1 MTTEFPSSDPLFPLE
16 HIPTRRAVSRGGKAH
31 DRRWFTLSLWS
42 VLLVTLAGV
51 LEAHAQGQL
60 SRSLE
65 RFATEMVD
73 LFPKVEGDVVKVEG
87 NQIFVTLG
95 APDNMREGM
104 ELSIFRKGDEFKHP
118 LTGAVLGRFEDDLG
132 AVIINKVS
140 ETYSSGRVRLAKP
153 NVNVKAGDRVRITKG
168 KIHLAVLPMK
178 GEVPQWVSREEIV
191 ERLRLALE
199 QTGRFQVTAAD
210 NVRVYLAEK
219 GIQPDETLSQEVL
232 ARMAEDLRVTYAV
245 VPRTRQVGNDSVLEA
260 SLTGLT
266 LQQTLLTSSAIL
278 TAPEP
283 VARAP
288 EGRAPD
294 PKGGPEV
301 RPGLFREARKPQ
313 PGYRLDLSTL
323 DLGKTMKE
331 LISLPFLVTSMDV
344 CGVVADGSE
353 DIIVTDGRKIL
364 VYQLS
369 GEQVEFVD
377 EYNPGV
383 ASKLLSVQCVDL
395 DKNPGQEIV
404 VNQYINKALD
414 TSVLTFRNG
423 RLQALQ
429 EHIDVL
435 LVALDSNGDGVND
448 TVWGA
453 PYDLTEFFTEGRA
466 SLYAFD
472 GGKLR
477 RQERVEVPRVFR
489 ATGVTL
495 ADISGDGRQDL
506 VFIDDSRQLRVYRAQ
521 QQLYRTSD
529 RVGGGYSYAEVER
542 DGTSGTKRWIPYFM
556 EPNMAVADLNGDG
569 RKDVILPRNIRSLGG
584 VFQNVNIYSGGDVV
598 VLSYTDYGY
607 SLTAITPQF
616 DGVVSG
622 VAILR
627 QRDYP
632 AFVMAVAQ
640 GTITGGGNSILLI
653 SRRL

>member
-1 MTTEFPSSDPLFPLE
+1 MTTEFPSSGAFSPLE
-16 HIPTRRAVSRGGKAH
+16 QTPTRSAVSRSGEAP
-31 DRRWFTLSLWS
+31 DRCRFTLGLWY
-42 VLLVTLAGV
+42 VLLILFTGV
-51 LEAHAQGQL
+51 WEAQAQGQL

-87 NQIFVTLG
+87 NQVFVTLG
-95 APDNMREGM
+95 ASDNMREGM

-132 AVIINKVS
+132 VAIISKVS
-140 ETYSSGRVRLAKP
+140 EGYSSGKVRLAKP

-168 KIHLAVLPMK
+168 KIPLAVLPIK
-178 GEVPQWVSREEIV
+178 GEVPQWASREEIV
-191 ERLRLALE
+191 ERFRFALE

-266 LQQTLLTSSAIL
+266 LQQTLMTSSAIL
-278 TAPEP
+278 TAPEA

-288 EGRAPD
+288 EPRASD

-313 PGYRLDLSTL
+313 PGYRLDLATL

-331 LISLPFLVTSMDV
+331 LITLPFLVTSMDV

-353 DIIVTDGRKIL
+353 DIVVTDGKKIL

-383 ASKLLSVQCVDL
+383 ASKLLSVQCADL

-414 TSVLTFRNG
+414 TSILTFRNG

-435 LVALDSNGDGVND
+435 LVTLDTNGDGVND
-448 TVWGA
+448 TVWGS

-477 RQERVEVPRVFR
+477 RQERVGVPRVFR

-495 ADISGDGRQDL
+495 ADLSGDGRQDL

-542 DGTSGTKRWIPYFM
+542 DGTAGTKRWIPYFM

>member
-1 MTTEFPSSDPLFPLE
+1 MTTEFPSSDSLFPLE

-51 LEAHAQGQL
+51 LEAQAQGQL

-278 TAPEP
+278 TAPET

-288 EGRAPD
+288 EPRPSD

-414 TSVLTFRNG
+414 TSILTFRNG

-435 LVALDSNGDGVND
+435 LVTLDSNGDGVND

-466 SLYAFD
+466 SLYTFD

>member
-1 MTTEFPSSDPLFPLE
+1 
-16 HIPTRRAVSRGGKAH
+16 
-31 DRRWFTLSLWS
+31 
-42 VLLVTLAGV
+42 
-51 LEAHAQGQL
+51 
-60 SRSLE
+60 
-65 RFATEMVD
+65 
-73 LFPKVEGDVVKVEG
+73 
-87 NQIFVTLG
+87 
-95 APDNMREGM
+95 
-104 ELSIFRKGDEFKHP
+104 
-118 LTGAVLGRFEDDLG
+118 
-132 AVIINKVS
+132 
-140 ETYSSGRVRLAKP
+140 
-153 NVNVKAGDRVRITKG
+153 
-168 KIHLAVLPMK
+168 
-178 GEVPQWVSREEIV
+178 
-191 ERLRLALE
+191 
-199 QTGRFQVTAAD
+199 
-210 NVRVYLAEK
+210 
-219 GIQPDETLSQEVL
+219 
-232 ARMAEDLRVTYAV
+232 
-245 VPRTRQVGNDSVLEA
+245 
-260 SLTGLT
+260 
-266 LQQTLLTSSAIL
+266 
-278 TAPEP
+278 
-283 VARAP
+283 
-288 EGRAPD
+288 
-294 PKGGPEV
+294 
-301 RPGLFREARKPQ
+301 
-313 PGYRLDLSTL
+313 
-323 DLGKTMKE
+323 
-331 LISLPFLVTSMDV
+331 
-344 CGVVADGSE
+344 
-353 DIIVTDGRKIL
+353 
-364 VYQLS
+364 
-369 GEQVEFVD
+369 
-377 EYNPGV
+377 
-383 ASKLLSVQCVDL
+383 CVDL

-466 SLYAFD
+466 SLYTFD

-542 DGTSGTKRWIPYFM
+542 DGTSGTKRWIPYFI